1 MKRRNVLAV
10 VALVSLTAGLAGN
23 AAYAQHTDRT
33 AEIGVSTSGAK
44 HGSTQADY
52 QKVMTMCE
60 SFFGGRRGHMG
71 TYRYAYIEQC
81 FKNETGLYPFQ
92 LNLNCKIRQC

>member
-1 MKRRNVLAV
+1 MKRRNVLSV
-10 VALVSLTAGLAGN
+10 VASAWLSAGLAGN
-23 AAYAQHTDRT
+23 TACAQHVDRT

-44 HGSTQADY
+44 HGSTQAEY

-71 TYRYAYIEQC
+71 PYRYAYIEQC

>member
-1 MKRRNVLAV
+1 MNRRNVLAV
-10 VALVSLTAGLAGN
+10 VALPWLTAALAGN

-44 HGSTQADY
+44 SGSTQAEY

-71 TYRYAYIEQC
+71 RYRYAYIEQC

-92 LNLNCKIRQC
+92 LNLNCKVRQC